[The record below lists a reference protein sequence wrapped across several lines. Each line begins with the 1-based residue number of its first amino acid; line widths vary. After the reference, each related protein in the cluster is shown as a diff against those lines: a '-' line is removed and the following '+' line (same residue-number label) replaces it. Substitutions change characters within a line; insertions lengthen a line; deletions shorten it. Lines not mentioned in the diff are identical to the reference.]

1 MSSDPAAGLAGAI
14 FLGALAIALA
24 WPVPLLLARAKW
36 PSAAPVL
43 AVALWQSIALAG
55 GISMIGSLLLAGLQP
70 FGDDLWSRIQG
81 AAGSLFHGPLPA
93 DASLLNAFLLSAAVL
108 LTAHLLL
115 NLALTSVRSR
125 NQRHRHMEL
134 LRLLSSP
141 LPDAPTTRVIDH
153 PAPAAYC
160 LPGARSVTVLSE
172 GMIALLSPD
181 QLDAVVAHERA
192 HLRQKHHLLLDAFRS
207 WKRALPWFPIATRAQ
222 DAVALLLEMLAD
234 DTARHEAGDRVL
246 AGAIRLV
253 DETGQAGAVLGAP
266 KDRRTPEQRRV
277 ALIARENRLT
287 DGRRTVGPVLR
298 AAVILTTVLLVVV
311 PPVVI
316 LTT

>member
-1 MSSDPAAGLAGAI
+1 MLPVNETAIVLGL
-14 FLGALAIALA
+14 LAIALA
-24 WPVPLLLARAKW
+24 WPVPLLLARATW
-36 PSAAPVL
+36 PPAAPVL

-70 FGDDLWSRIQG
+70 FGDDLWSRIAG
-81 AAGSLFHGPLPA
+81 AAGSLFSGPLPA
-93 DASLLNAFLLSAAVL
+93 GVSLLNAFLLSAAVL
-108 LTAHLLL
+108 LTAHLVL

-125 NQRHRHMEL
+125 RQRHQHMEL

-141 LPDAPTTRVIDH
+141 LPDVPSTRVIDH

-172 GMIALLSPD
+172 GMIALLSPEE
-181 QLDAVVAHERA
+181 LDAVIAHERT

-234 DTARHEAGDRVL
+234 DTARRASGDPVL
-246 AGAIRLV
+246 AEAIRIV
-253 DETGQAGAVLGAP
+253 DETGTAGTALGAP
-266 KDRRTPEQRRV
+266 KDRRTPEQRRN
-277 ALIARENRLT
+277 ALVAREARLT
-287 DGRRTVGPVLR
+287 AGRRTVGPGLR
-298 AAVILTTVLLVVV
+298 AAIVTATVLLVLV
-311 PPVVI
+311 PPVLV
-316 LTT
+316 LTS

>member
-1 MSSDPAAGLAGAI
+1 MLPVNETAIVLGL
-14 FLGALAIALA
+14 LAIALA
-24 WPVPLLLARAKW
+24 WPVPLLLARATW
-36 PSAAPVL
+36 PPAAPVL

-70 FGDDLWSRIQG
+70 FGDDLWSRIGG
-81 AAGSLFHGPLPA
+81 AARTIFAGPLPPGV
-93 DASLLNAFLLSAAVL
+93 SLLNAFLLSAAVL

-125 NQRHRHMEL
+125 RQRHQHMEL

-141 LPDAPTTRVIDH
+141 LPDVPSTRVIDH

-172 GMIALLSPD
+172 GMIALLSPEE
-181 QLDAVVAHERA
+181 LDAVIAHERT

-234 DTARHEAGDRVL
+234 DTARRSSGDPVL
-246 AGAIRLV
+246 AGAIRIV
-253 DETGQAGAVLGAP
+253 DETGSAGSALGAP
-266 KDRRTPEQRRV
+266 KDRRTPEQRRD
-277 ALIARENRLT
+277 ALL
-287 DGRRTVGPVLR
+287 
-298 AAVILTTVLLVVV
+298 
-311 PPVVI
+311 
-316 LTT
+316 

>member
-1 MSSDPAAGLAGAI
+1 M
-14 FLGALAIALA
+14 
-24 WPVPLLLARAKW
+24 PLLLARATW

-43 AVALWQSIALAG
+43 ALALWQSIALAG

-70 FGDDLWSRIQG
+70 FGDDLGSRISG
-81 AAGSLFHGPLPA
+81 AAASLFHGPMPA
-93 DASLLNAFLLSAAVL
+93 AVSLFNAFLLSAAIL
-108 LTAHLLL
+108 LTAHLVL

-141 LPDAPTTRVIDH
+141 LPDTPSTRVIDH

-172 GMIALLSPD
+172 GMIALLSPAE
-181 QLDAVVAHERA
+181 LDAVVAHERA

-207 WKRALPWFPIATRAQ
+207 WKRSLPWFPIATRAQ

-234 DTARHEAGDRVL
+234 DTARKTTGDAVL
-246 AGAIRLV
+246 AEAIRLV
-253 DETGQAGAVLGAP
+253 DETGPAGAALGAP
-266 KDRRTPEQRRV
+266 KDRRTPEQRRA
-277 ALIARENRLT
+277 ALVGREERLT
-287 DGRRTVGPVLR
+287 SARRTVGPVLR
-298 AAVILTTVLLVVV
+298 AAVVVATVLLVVV
-311 PPVVI
+311 PPLVV
-316 LTT
+316 LLS

>member
-1 MSSDPAAGLAGAI
+1 MPVDTTALV
-14 FLGALAIALA
+14 LGALALALA

-43 AVALWQSIALAG
+43 ALGLWQSIALAG

-70 FGDDLWSRIQG
+70 FGDDLWSRIGG
-81 AAGSLFHGPLPA
+81 AASHLFTGPLPA
-93 DASLLNAFLLSAAVL
+93 GVTLLHTFALSAAVL
-108 LTAHLLL
+108 LTAHLVL

-125 NQRHRHMEL
+125 RQRHRHMEL
-134 LRLLSSP
+134 LSLLSSP
-141 LPDAPTTRVIDH
+141 LPDAPSTRVIDH

-172 GMIALLSPD
+172 GMIALLSPE

-222 DAVALLLEMLAD
+222 DAVALLVEMLAD
-234 DTARHEAGDRVL
+234 DTARRSSGDAVL
-246 AGAIRLV
+246 AEAIRIV
-253 DETGQAGAVLGAP
+253 DETGSAGTALGAP
-266 KDRRTPEQRRV
+266 KDRRTPEQRRA
-277 ALIARENRLT
+277 ALVAREDRLT
-287 DGRRTVGPVLR
+287 TGHRTVGPALR
-298 AAVILTTVLLVVV
+298 ALVVTVGVLLVVV
-311 PPVVI
+311 PPVLV
-316 LTT
+316 LTS

>member
-1 MSSDPAAGLAGAI
+1 VSSDPGAGLAGAI
-14 FLGALAIALA
+14 FLGALAVALA

-70 FGDDLWSRIQG
+70 FGDDLWNRIG
-81 AAGSLFHGPLPA
+81 RAASSLFQGPLPA
-93 DASLLNAFLLSAAVL
+93 DASLLNAFLLSAAIL

-141 LPDAPTTRVIDH
+141 LPDAPSTRVIDH

-172 GMIALLSPD
+172 GMIALLSPA

-207 WKRALPWFPIATRAQ
+207 WKRSLPWFPIATRAQ

-234 DTARHEAGDRVL
+234 DTARRASGDAVL
-246 AGAIRLV
+246 AEAIRLV
-253 DETGQAGAVLGAP
+253 DETGPAGAALGAP
-266 KDRRTPEQRRV
+266 KDRRTPEHRRA
-277 ALIARENRLT
+277 ALLAREERLT
-287 DGRRTVGPVLR
+287 DRHRTVGPALRVTVVL
-298 AAVILTTVLLVVV
+298 VTVLLVVV
-311 PPVVI
+311 PPVVV
-316 LTT
+316 LVS

>member
-1 MSSDPAAGLAGAI
+1 MSASPVTGLWAAV
-14 FLGALAIALA
+14 FLGALAVALA

-55 GISMIGSLLLAGLQP
+55 GISMIGSLLVAGLQP
-70 FGDDLWSRIQG
+70 FGDDLWSRIAG
-81 AAGSLFHGPLPA
+81 AASHLFQGSLPA
-93 DASLLNAFLLSAAVL
+93 DVTLLNAFLLSAAVL
-108 LTAHLLL
+108 LTAHLVL

-141 LPDAPTTRVIDH
+141 LPDTPSTRVIDH

-172 GMIALLSPD
+172 GMIELLSPAE
-181 QLDAVVAHERA
+181 LDAVVAHERA

-207 WKRALPWFPIATRAQ
+207 WKRSLPWFPIATRAQ

-234 DTARHEAGDRVL
+234 DTARRTSGDAVL
-246 AGAIRLV
+246 AEAIRLV

-266 KDRRTPEQRRV
+266 KDRRTPEQRRA
-277 ALIARENRLT
+277 ALIAREERLT
-287 DGRRTVGPVLR
+287 DDRRTVGPVLR
-298 AAVILTTVLLVVV
+298 AAIVVATVLLVLV
-311 PPVVI
+311 PPIVV
-316 LTT
+316 LLS

>member
-1 MSSDPAAGLAGAI
+1 MSTDPVAPLAGAI

-55 GISMIGSLLLAGLQP
+55 GISMIGSLLLAGLLP
-70 FGDDLWSRIQG
+70 FGDDLWTRIQG
-81 AAGSLFHGPLPA
+81 AAASLFHGPLPPE
-93 DASLLNAFLLSAAVL
+93 ASLLNAFLLSAAIL
-108 LTAHLLL
+108 LTAHLIL

-141 LPDAPTTRVIDH
+141 LPDTPSTRVIDH

-172 GMIALLSPD
+172 GMIDLLSPA
-181 QLDAVVAHERA
+181 QLDAVVAHERT

-207 WKRALPWFPIATRAQ
+207 WKRSLPWFPIATRAQ
-222 DAVALLLEMLAD
+222 DAVALLLEMLSD
-234 DTARHEAGDRVL
+234 DTARRTSGDAVL
-246 AGAIRLV
+246 AEAIRLV
-253 DETGQAGAVLGAP
+253 DETGSAGATLGAP
-266 KDRRTPEQRRV
+266 KDRRTPEQRRA
-277 ALIARENRLT
+277 ALVAREERLVP
-287 DGRRTVGPVLR
+287 GGRTVGPLLR
-298 AAVILTTVLLVVV
+298 FAVVAATVLLVVV
-311 PPVVI
+311 PPLVI
-316 LTT
+316 LFS

>member
-1 MSSDPAAGLAGAI
+1 MSTDPIAPLAGAI
-14 FLGALAIALA
+14 ALGVLAIALA

-36 PSAAPVL
+36 PAAAPVL

-55 GISMIGSLLLAGLQP
+55 GISMIGSLLLAGLIP
-70 FGDDLWSRIQG
+70 FGDDLWTRIQG
-81 AAGSLFHGPLPA
+81 AAASLFHGPLPPA
-93 DASLLNAFLLSAAVL
+93 ASLLNAFLLSAAIL
-108 LTAHLLL
+108 LAAHLIL

-141 LPDAPTTRVIDH
+141 LPDTPSTRVIDH

-172 GMIALLSPD
+172 GMIELLSPA

-207 WKRALPWFPIATRAQ
+207 WKRSLPWFPIATRAQ

-234 DTARHEAGDRVL
+234 DTARKTSGDAVL
-246 AGAIRLV
+246 AEAIRLV
-253 DETGQAGAVLGAP
+253 DETGPAGAALGAP
-266 KDRRTPEQRRV
+266 KDRRTPEQRRA
-277 ALIARENRLT
+277 ALLAREERLVPG
-287 DGRRTVGPVLR
+287 GRRVGPVLR
-298 AAVILTTVLLVVV
+298 AAVVTATVVLVVV
-311 PPVVI
+311 PPLVV
-316 LTT
+316 LLS

>member
-1 MSSDPAAGLAGAI
+1 MLPVNETAIALGL
-14 FLGALAIALA
+14 LAIALA
-24 WPVPLLLARAKW
+24 WPVPLLLARATW
-36 PSAAPVL
+36 PPAAPVL

-70 FGDDLWSRIQG
+70 FGDDLWSRIGG
-81 AAGSLFHGPLPA
+81 AAATLFSGPLPA
-93 DASLLNAFLLSAAVL
+93 GVSLLNAFLLSAAVL

-125 NQRHRHMEL
+125 RQRHQHMEL

-141 LPDAPTTRVIDH
+141 LPDAPSTRVIDH

-172 GMIALLSPD
+172 GMISLLSPEE
-181 QLDAVVAHERA
+181 LDAVVAHERA

-222 DAVALLLEMLAD
+222 DAVAQLLEMLAD
-234 DTARHEAGDRVL
+234 DTARRSSGDAVL
-246 AGAIRLV
+246 AGAIRIV
-253 DETGQAGAVLGAP
+253 DETGTAGTALGAP
-266 KDRRTPEQRRV
+266 KDRRTPEQRRD
-277 ALIARENRLT
+277 ALLAREARLT
-287 DGRRTVGPVLR
+287 AGRRTVGPVLR
-298 AAVILTTVLLVVV
+298 SAVALATVLLVVV
-311 PPVVI
+311 PPVLV
-316 LTT
+316 LTS

>member
-1 MSSDPAAGLAGAI
+1 MLPVNETAIALGL
-14 FLGALAIALA
+14 LAIALA
-24 WPVPLLLARAKW
+24 WPVPVLLARATW
-36 PSAAPVL
+36 PPAAPVL

-70 FGDDLWSRIQG
+70 FGDDLWSRIGG
-81 AAGSLFHGPLPA
+81 AAATLFHGPLPA
-93 DASLLNAFLLSAAVL
+93 GVSLLNAFLLSAAEL

-125 NQRHRHMEL
+125 RQRHHHMEL

-141 LPDAPTTRVIDH
+141 LPDAPSTRVIDH

-172 GMIALLSPD
+172 GMIALLSPEE
-181 QLDAVVAHERA
+181 LDAVVAHERT

-222 DAVALLLEMLAD
+222 DAVAQLLEMLAD
-234 DTARHEAGDRVL
+234 DTARRSSGDAVL
-246 AGAIRLV
+246 AGAIRIV
-253 DETGQAGAVLGAP
+253 DETGTAGTALGAP
-266 KDRRTPEQRRV
+266 KDRRTPEQRRD
-277 ALIARENRLT
+277 ALLAREARLT
-287 DGRRTVGPVLR
+287 AGRRTVGPALR
-298 AAVILTTVLLVVV
+298 AAVTLATVLLVLV
-311 PPVVI
+311 PPALV
-316 LTT
+316 LTS

>member
-1 MSSDPAAGLAGAI
+1 MLPVNETAIILGL
-14 FLGALAIALA
+14 LAIALA
-24 WPVPLLLARAKW
+24 WPVPLLLARATW
-36 PSAAPVL
+36 PTAAPVL

-70 FGDDLWSRIQG
+70 FGDDLWSRIAG
-81 AAGSLFHGPLPA
+81 AASTLFTGPLPSGV
-93 DASLLNAFLLSAAVL
+93 SLLNAFLLSAAVL

-125 NQRHRHMEL
+125 RQRHQHMEL

-141 LPDAPTTRVIDH
+141 LPDVPSTRVIDH

-172 GMIALLSPD
+172 GMIALLSPEE
-181 QLDAVVAHERA
+181 LDAVIAHERT

-234 DTARHEAGDRVL
+234 DTARRSSGDPVL
-246 AGAIRLV
+246 AGAIRIV
-253 DETGQAGAVLGAP
+253 DETGTAGSALGAP
-266 KDRRTPEQRRV
+266 KDRRTPEQRRD
-277 ALIARENRLT
+277 ALLAREARLT
-287 DGRRTVGPVLR
+287 AGRRTVGP
-298 AAVILTTVLLVVV
+298 AVRLTIAVVTVLLVVV
-311 PPVVI
+311 PPVLV
-316 LTT
+316 LTS

>member
-1 MSSDPAAGLAGAI
+1 MLPVNETAIALGL
-14 FLGALAIALA
+14 LAIALA
-24 WPVPLLLARAKW
+24 WPVPLLLARATW
-36 PSAAPVL
+36 PPAAPVL

-70 FGDDLWSRIQG
+70 FGDDLWSRIGG
-81 AAGSLFHGPLPA
+81 AAATLFSGPLPA
-93 DASLLNAFLLSAAVL
+93 GVSLLNAFLLSAAVL

-125 NQRHRHMEL
+125 RQRHQHMEL

-141 LPDAPTTRVIDH
+141 LPDAPSTRVIDH

-172 GMIALLSPD
+172 GMIALLSPEE
-181 QLDAVVAHERA
+181 LDAVVAHERA

-222 DAVALLLEMLAD
+222 DAVAQLLEMLAD
-234 DTARHEAGDRVL
+234 DTARRSSGDAVL
-246 AGAIRLV
+246 AGAIRIV
-253 DETGQAGAVLGAP
+253 DETGTAGTALGAP
-266 KDRRTPEQRRV
+266 KDRRTPEQRRD
-277 ALIARENRLT
+277 ALLAREARLT
-287 DGRRTVGPVLR
+287 AGRRTVGPVLR
-298 AAVILTTVLLVVV
+298 STVALATVLLVVV
-311 PPVVI
+311 PPVLV
-316 LTT
+316 LTS

>member
-1 MSSDPAAGLAGAI
+1 MLPVNETAIALGL
-14 FLGALAIALA
+14 LAIALA
-24 WPVPLLLARAKW
+24 WPVPLLLARATW
-36 PSAAPVL
+36 PPAAPVL

-70 FGDDLWSRIQG
+70 FGDDLWSRIGG
-81 AAGSLFHGPLPA
+81 AAATLFSGPLPSGV
-93 DASLLNAFLLSAAVL
+93 SLLNAFLLSAAVL

-125 NQRHRHMEL
+125 RQRHQHMEL

-141 LPDAPTTRVIDH
+141 LPDVPSTRVIDH

-172 GMIALLSPD
+172 GMIALLSPEE
-181 QLDAVVAHERA
+181 LDAVIAHERT

-234 DTARHEAGDRVL
+234 DTARRASGDPVL
-246 AGAIRLV
+246 AEAIRIV
-253 DETGQAGAVLGAP
+253 DETGTAGTALGAP
-266 KDRRTPEQRRV
+266 KDRRTPEQRRD
-277 ALIARENRLT
+277 ALLAREARLT
-287 DGRRTVGPVLR
+287 AGRRTVGPALR
-298 AAVILTTVLLVVV
+298 ATIALVTVLLVVV
-311 PPVVI
+311 PPVLV
-316 LTT
+316 LTS

>member
-1 MSSDPAAGLAGAI
+1 MSTDPVAPLAGAI
-14 FLGALAIALA
+14 FLGALAVALA

-36 PSAAPVL
+36 PAAAPVL

-55 GISMIGSLLLAGLQP
+55 GISMIGSLLLAGLLP

-81 AAGSLFHGPLPA
+81 AAASLFNGPLPPGV
-93 DASLLNAFLLSAAVL
+93 SLLNAFLLSAAIL

-115 NLALTSVRSR
+115 NLALTAVRSR

-141 LPDAPTTRVIDH
+141 LPDTPSTRVIDH

-172 GMIALLSPD
+172 GMIELLSPAE
-181 QLDAVVAHERA
+181 LDAVVAHERA

-222 DAVALLLEMLAD
+222 DAVALLLEELAD
-234 DTARHEAGDRVL
+234 DTARKASGDAVL
-246 AGAIRLV
+246 ADAIRLV
-253 DETGQAGAVLGAP
+253 DATGPAGAALGAP
-266 KDRRTPEQRRV
+266 KDKRTPEQRRA
-277 ALIARENRLT
+277 ALLAREERLT
-287 DGRRTVGPVLR
+287 AGRRTVGPALR
-298 AAVILTTVLLVVV
+298 AAVVVATALLVVV
-311 PPVVI
+311 PPLVI
-316 LTT
+316 LLS

>member
-1 MSSDPAAGLAGAI
+1 MSADPAAGLTGAI
-14 FLGALAIALA
+14 FLGALAVALA

-70 FGDDLWSRIQG
+70 FGDTLWSRIEG
-81 AAGSLFHGPLPA
+81 AWASLFHGPLPPEA
-93 DASLLNAFLLSAAVL
+93 TLFNAFLLSAAIL

-141 LPDAPTTRVIDH
+141 LPDTPSTRVIDH

-172 GMIALLSPD
+172 GMIELLSPAE
-181 QLDAVVAHERA
+181 LDAVVAHERA

-234 DTARHEAGDRVL
+234 DTARRTSGDAAL
-246 AGAIRLV
+246 AEAIRLV

-266 KDRRTPEQRRV
+266 KDPRTPEQRRA
-277 ALIARENRLT
+277 ALVAREERLT
-287 DGRRTVGPVLR
+287 GHRRTVGPALR
-298 AAVILTTVLLVVV
+298 AVVVVLTVLLVVV
-311 PPVVI
+311 PPVVV
-316 LTT
+316 LVS

>member
-1 MSSDPAAGLAGAI
+1 MLPVNETAVILGL
-14 FLGALAIALA
+14 LAIALA
-24 WPVPLLLARAKW
+24 WPVPALLARATW

-70 FGDDLWSRIQG
+70 FGDDLWSRIAG
-81 AAGSLFHGPLPA
+81 AAGSVLSGPLPA
-93 DASLLNAFLLSAAVL
+93 GVSLLNAFLLSAAVL

-125 NQRHRHMEL
+125 RQRHQHMEL

-141 LPDAPTTRVIDH
+141 LPDVPSTRVIDH

-172 GMIALLSPD
+172 GMIALLSPEE
-181 QLDAVVAHERA
+181 LEAVIAHERT

-234 DTARHEAGDRVL
+234 DTARRSSGDPVL
-246 AGAIRLV
+246 AEAIRIV
-253 DETGQAGAVLGAP
+253 DETGTAGTALGAP
-266 KDRRTPEQRRV
+266 KDRRTPEQRRD
-277 ALIARENRLT
+277 ALIAREARLT
-287 DGRRTVGPVLR
+287 AGRRTVGPALR
-298 AAVILTTVLLVVV
+298 GAIAVVTVLLIVV
-311 PPVVI
+311 PPVLV
-316 LTT
+316 LTS

>member
-1 MSSDPAAGLAGAI
+1 MSPVNETALV
-14 FLGALAIALA
+14 LGALAVALA

-43 AVALWQSIALAG
+43 ALALWQSIALAG
-55 GISMIGSLLLAGLQP
+55 GVSMIGSLLLAGLQP
-70 FGDDLWSRIQG
+70 FGGDLWSRLGG
-81 AAGSLFHGPLPA
+81 AAASLLHGPLPA
-93 DASLLNAFLLSAAVL
+93 DASLLHAFALSAAVL

-125 NQRHRHMEL
+125 RQRHRHMEL

-141 LPDAPTTRVIDH
+141 LPDAPSTRIIDH

-172 GMIALLSPD
+172 GMIALLSPE
-181 QLDAVVAHERA
+181 QLDAVIAHEQA

-222 DAVALLLEMLAD
+222 DAVALLVEMLAD
-234 DTARHEAGDRVL
+234 DTARRSSGDPVL
-246 AGAIRLV
+246 AEAIRIV
-253 DETGQAGAVLGAP
+253 DETGTAGTALGAP
-266 KDRRTPEQRRV
+266 KDPRTPEQRR
-277 ALIARENRLT
+277 AAIAARETRLT
-287 DGRRTVGPVLR
+287 AERRTVGPGLR
-298 AAVILTTVLLVVV
+298 LAVFVVAVLLAIV
-311 PPVVI
+311 PPVLV
-316 LTT
+316 LTS

>member
-1 MSSDPAAGLAGAI
+1 VILEPVALLLGAI
-14 FLGALAIALA
+14 AVALA

-43 AVALWQSIALAG
+43 ALALWQSIALAG
-55 GISMIGSLLLAGLQP
+55 GISMIGSLLVAGLAP
-70 FGDDLWSRIQG
+70 FGTTLWTRLQG
-81 AAGSLFHGPLPA
+81 AAATVFHGPLPA
-93 DASLLNAFLLSAAVL
+93 DATLLNAFLLSAAVL

-115 NLALTSVRSR
+115 NLALTAVRSR

-141 LPDAPTTRVIDH
+141 LPDAPSTRVIDH

-181 QLDAVVAHERA
+181 ELDAVVAHERA

-234 DTARHEAGDRVL
+234 DTARRAAGDAVL
-246 AGAIRLV
+246 ADAIRLV
-253 DETGQAGAVLGAP
+253 DETGPSGAALGAP
-266 KDRRTPEQRRV
+266 KDRRTPEQRRA
-277 ALIARENRLT
+277 ALVAREDRLT
-287 DGRRTVGPVLR
+287 TSRPTVGPALR
-298 AAVILTTVLLVVV
+298 GAVVVATALLVVV
-311 PPVVI
+311 PPVLV
-316 LTT
+316 LTS

>member
-1 MSSDPAAGLAGAI
+1 MTGLWAAV

-55 GISMIGSLLLAGLQP
+55 GISMIGSLLVAGLQP
-70 FGDDLWSRIQG
+70 FGDDLWSRIAG
-81 AAGSLFHGPLPA
+81 AASTLFTGPLPP
-93 DASLLNAFLLSAAVL
+93 DATLLNAFLLSAAVL

-141 LPDAPTTRVIDH
+141 LPDTPSTRVIDH

-172 GMIALLSPD
+172 GMIALLSPAE
-181 QLDAVVAHERA
+181 LDAVVAHERA

-207 WKRALPWFPIATRAQ
+207 WKRSLPWFPIATRAQ

-234 DTARHEAGDRVL
+234 DTARRTSGDAVL
-246 AGAIRLV
+246 ARAIRLV

-266 KDRRTPEQRRV
+266 KDRRTPELRRA
-277 ALIARENRLT
+277 ALVAREERLT
-287 DGRRTVGPVLR
+287 DGRRTVGPLLR
-298 AAVILTTVLLVVV
+298 AAVVVATVLLVLV
-311 PPVVI
+311 PPIVV
-316 LTT
+316 LLS

>member
-1 MSSDPAAGLAGAI
+1 VPPVNDTAVALGL
-14 FLGALAIALA
+14 LAIALA
-24 WPVPLLLARAKW
+24 WPVPLLLARATW
-36 PSAAPVL
+36 PPAAPVL

-70 FGDDLWSRIQG
+70 FGDDLWSRLAG
-81 AAGSLFHGPLPA
+81 AAATLYSGPLPA
-93 DASLLNAFLLSAAVL
+93 GVSLFNAFLVSAAVL

-125 NQRHRHMEL
+125 RQRHQHMEL

-141 LPDAPTTRVIDH
+141 MPNAPSTRVIDH

-172 GMIALLSPD
+172 GMIALLSTE
-181 QLDAVVAHERA
+181 QLDAVIAHERA

-234 DTARHEAGDRVL
+234 DSARRSSGDAVL
-246 AGAIRLV
+246 AQAIRIV
-253 DETGQAGAVLGAP
+253 DETGPAGTALGAP
-266 KDRRTPEQRRV
+266 KDRRTPEQRRA
-277 ALIARENRLT
+277 ALLAREARLT
-287 DGRRTVGPVLR
+287 DGRPTVGPLLR
-298 AAVILTTVLLVVV
+298 AAITVAIVLLIVA
-311 PPVVI
+311 PPTLV
-316 LTT
+316 LAS

>member
-1 MSSDPAAGLAGAI
+1 MSTDPVAPLAGAI
-14 FLGALAIALA
+14 LLGALAVALA

-55 GISMIGSLLLAGLQP
+55 GISMIGSLLLAGLLP
-70 FGDDLWSRIQG
+70 FGVDLWSRIGG
-81 AAGSLFHGPLPA
+81 AAASLFHGPLPPA
-93 DASLLNAFLLSAAVL
+93 VSLLNAFLLSAAVL
-108 LTAHLLL
+108 LTAHLVL

-141 LPDAPTTRVIDH
+141 LPDTPSTRVIDH

-172 GMIALLSPD
+172 GMIELLSPA

-207 WKRALPWFPIATRAQ
+207 WKRSLPWFPIATRAQ

-234 DTARHEAGDRVL
+234 DTARRVSGDAVL
-246 AGAIRLV
+246 AEAIRLV
-253 DETGQAGAVLGAP
+253 DATGPAGAALGAP
-266 KDRRTPEQRRV
+266 KDRRTPEQRRA
-277 ALIARENRLT
+277 ALVAREERLT
-287 DGRRTVGPVLR
+287 TGRRTVGPALR
-298 AAVILTTVLLVVV
+298 LAVVAATVLLVIV
-311 PPVVI
+311 PPLVI
-316 LTT
+316 LLS